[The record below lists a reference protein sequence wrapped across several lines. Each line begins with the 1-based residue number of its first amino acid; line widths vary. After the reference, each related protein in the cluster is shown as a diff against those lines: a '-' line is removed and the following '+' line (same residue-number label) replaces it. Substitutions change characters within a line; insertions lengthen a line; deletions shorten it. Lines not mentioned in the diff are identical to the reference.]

1 MSKSHDGLSDKAH
14 WVDREIDE
22 TVFKDARLGKRFR
35 DLLVRMGGG
44 IGESIPLACQ
54 DWANTKAAYRF
65 FANKRVSEGDILSGH
80 FDATRARFEASDGT
94 VLLLQDTT
102 EFSYQRARPELVG
115 VTKSVNSGK
124 DKKGRL
130 RHHTLCGILMHSSLA
145 VTTAGLPLGLAAV
158 KFWTRKKFKGTAAL
172 KKKINQ
178 TRVPIEKKESVR
190 WLDNLRQSIELL
202 GEPERCIH
210 VGDRESD
217 IFELYCLTQ
226 ELGTHF
232 IVRTQTDRL
241 AGDGD
246 HTVSEEMDE
255 VAIKGL
261 HRVEVRDDKGDV
273 ISIALEIKTKRLHI
287 LPPIGKQ
294 KRYPALDLTVI
305 HATERGA
312 PKGRKPIEWKL
323 MTDLPVR
330 TRLEAIEKI
339 DWYAIRWKIEVFH
352 KILKSGCKAE
362 DSKLR
367 TADRLANLMALFCIL
382 SWRVFWLTMLNRAAP
397 DAAPTMALT
406 ASEIKLLDHLV
417 ADAGNRRCRPR
428 TLSFYLTKLARLG
441 GYLARASDPPPGNM
455 VIWRGLSRLTDIE
468 LGAEIGGALNVPR
481 QKNLW
486 ATSGSGSLPSAW
498 YKAISVTWKVRNP

>member
-1 MSKSHDGLSDKAH
+1 MGLARTHSGMLSSFETPKPCGRPSETTH
-14 WVDREIDE
+14 WVDREIKE
-22 TVFKDARLGKRFR
+22 GVFKDARLGRRFR
-35 DLLVRMGGG
+35 ELLIQMGSGM
-44 IGESIPLACQ
+44 GESIPLACQ

-65 FANKRVSEGDILSGH
+65 FANERVQEGDILRGH
-80 FDATRARFEASDGT
+80 FDATRARFKAADGT

-115 VTKSVNSGK
+115 VTKSINSGK
-124 DKKGRL
+124 DNTGRL

-145 VTTAGLPLGLAAV
+145 ATTDGLPLGLAAV

-172 KKKINQ
+172 KKKINP

-190 WLDNLRQSIELL
+190 WLENLRQSIDLL
-202 GEPERCIH
+202 GEPARCIH

-217 IFELYCLTQ
+217 IFELYCLTR
-226 ELGTHF
+226 ELGAHF

-241 AGDGD
+241 AGDGG
-246 HTVSEEMDE
+246 HTVSEEMDK

-261 HRVEVRDDKGDV
+261 HRVEVRDEKGDA
-273 ISIALEIKTKRLHI
+273 ISVALEIRTKRIHI
-287 LPPIGKQ
+287 LPPIGKH

-323 MTDLPVR
+323 LTDLPAR
-330 TRLEAIEKI
+330 TRFEAIEKI
-339 DWYAIRWKIEVFH
+339 NWYAMRWKIEVFH

-362 DSKLR
+362 ESKLR
-367 TADRLANLMALFCIL
+367 TADRLANLMAIFCIM
-382 SWRVFWLTMLNRAAP
+382 SWRVFWLTMLNRTAP
-397 DAAPTMALT
+397 NAPPTIAMAK
-406 ASEIKLLDHLV
+406 AEIELLDMLV
-417 ADAGNRRCRPR
+417 ADAGNRRCRPG

-441 GYLARASDPPPGNM
+441 GYLARVSDPPPGNM

-468 LGAEIGGALNVPR
+468 IGVEIGVAGNVG
-481 QKNLW
+481 N
-486 ATSGSGSLPSAW
+486 
-498 YKAISVTWKVRNP
+498 

>member
-1 MSKSHDGLSDKAH
+1 MGALRTRSGLPASPATSKASGRPCDAAH
-14 WVDREIDE
+14 WVDDEIDQGA
-22 TVFKDARLGKRFR
+22 FKDARLGKRFR
-35 DLLVRMGGG
+35 ELLIRMGGG

-65 FANKRVSEGDILSGH
+65 FANGRICEGDILRGH
-80 FDATRARFEASDGT
+80 FDATRTRFDAARGT
-94 VLLLQDTT
+94 VLVLQDTT
-102 EFSYQRARPELVG
+102 EFTYQRARPELIG
-115 VTKSVNSGK
+115 FTKNVAGGK
-124 DKKGRL
+124 DKKGRFS
-130 RHHTLCGILMHSSLA
+130 HHTICGILMHSSLA
-145 VTTAGLPLGLAAV
+145 VTTEGLPLGLTAV

-172 KKKINQ
+172 KRRING

-190 WLDNLRQSIELL
+190 WLDNLRQSIDLL
-202 GEPERCIH
+202 GEPDRCVH

-217 IFELYCLTQ
+217 IYELYCLTRD
-226 ELGTHF
+226 LGAHF

-246 HTVSEEMDE
+246 HTISEEMDE
-255 VAIKGL
+255 VAIRGL
-261 HRVEVRDDKGDV
+261 HRVEVRDERGDP
-273 ISIALEIKTKRLHI
+273 ISVTLEIRVKRIHV

-330 TRLEAIEKI
+330 SRAEAIEKLN
-339 DWYAIRWKIEVFH
+339 WYALRWKSEVFH
-352 KILKSGCKAE
+352 KILKSGCRAE

-367 TADRLANLMALFCIL
+367 TADRLTNLIAVFCIL
-382 SWRVFWLTMLNRAAP
+382 SWRVFWLTMLNRVAP
-397 DAAPTMALT
+397 NAAPTVAL
-406 ASEIKLLDHLV
+406 ASIEIRLLDELV
-417 ADAGNRRCRPR
+417 VDAGNRKCRSG
-428 TLSFYLTKLARLG
+428 TLSYYLIKLARFG

-468 LGAEIGGALNVPR
+468 IGLEIGMARNVG
-481 QKNLW
+481 N
-486 ATSGSGSLPSAW
+486 
-498 YKAISVTWKVRNP
+498 

>member
-1 MSKSHDGLSDKAH
+1 MGLPRTKSRFVTSIGTSKPYDGPSNKAH
-14 WVDREIDE
+14 WVDREINE
-22 TVFKDARLGKRFR
+22 SVFKDARLGKRFR
-35 DLLVRMGGG
+35 ELLIRMGGG
-44 IGESIPLACQ
+44 MGESIPLACQ

-65 FANKRVSEGDILSGH
+65 FANERVREGDILSGH
-80 FDATRARFEASDGT
+80 FDATRARFEAVDST

-102 EFSYQRARPELVG
+102 EFSYQRARPQLVG
-115 VTKSVNSGK
+115 VTKSINSGK
-124 DKKGRL
+124 DNTGRL

-145 VTTAGLPLGLAAV
+145 VTPDGLPLGLAAV

-172 KKKINQ
+172 KKKINP

-190 WLDNLRQSIELL
+190 WLDNLRQSIDLL
-202 GEPERCIH
+202 GEPARCIH

-217 IFELYCLTQ
+217 IFELYCLTR
-226 ELGTHF
+226 ELGAHF

-241 AGDGD
+241 AGDGS

-261 HRVEVRDDKGDV
+261 HRVEMRDEKGDT
-273 ISIALEIKTKRLHI
+273 ISVALEIRTKQIHV

-323 MTDLPVR
+323 MTDLPAR
-330 TRLEAIEKI
+330 TRVEAIEKI
-339 DWYAIRWKIEVFH
+339 NWYAMRWKIEIFH

-367 TADRLANLMALFCIL
+367 TADRLANLMAVFCIL
-382 SWRVFWLTMLNRAAP
+382 SWRVFWLTMLNRTAP
-397 DAAPTMALT
+397 DAAPTLAL
-406 ASEIKLLDHLV
+406 AAAEIELLDQLV

-468 LGAEIGGALNVPR
+468 IGVEIWVAGNVG
-481 QKNLW
+481 N
-486 ATSGSGSLPSAW
+486 
-498 YKAISVTWKVRNP
+498 

>member
-1 MSKSHDGLSDKAH
+1 MKVPLAKSRLLTSFDTSGSCDGRSDAAH

-22 TVFKDARLGKRFR
+22 GGFKDVRLGKRFR
-35 DLLVRMGGG
+35 ELLIQMGGG
-44 IGESIPLACQ
+44 LGESIPLACQ

-65 FANKRVSEGDILSGH
+65 FANKRVREGDILSGH
-80 FDATRARFEASDGT
+80 FDATRARFESAVGT

-115 VTKSVNSGK
+115 VTKSINSGK
-124 DKKGRL
+124 DNTGRL

-145 VTTAGLPLGLAAV
+145 VTTDGLPLGLAAV

-172 KKKINQ
+172 KRKINP

-190 WLDNLRQSIELL
+190 WLDNLRQSIDLL
-202 GEPERCIH
+202 GDPARCIH

-217 IFELYCLTQ
+217 IFELYCLTR
-226 ELGTHF
+226 ELGAHF
-232 IVRTQTDRL
+232 IVRMQTDRL

-261 HRVEVRDDKGDV
+261 HRVEMRDEKGDA
-273 ISIALEIKTKRLHI
+273 ISVTLEIRTKRIHI

-323 MTDLPVR
+323 MTDLPAR
-330 TRLEAIEKI
+330 TRSEAIEKI
-339 DWYAIRWKIEVFH
+339 DWYAMRWKIEVFH

-367 TADRLANLMALFCIL
+367 TADRLANLMAVFCIL
-382 SWRVFWLTMLNRAAP
+382 SWRVFWLTMLNRTAP
-397 DAAPTMALT
+397 NAAPTMALT
-406 ASEIKLLDHLV
+406 VTEIALLDQLV
-417 ADAGNRRCRPR
+417 ADAGNRRCLSG

-468 LGAEIGGALNVPR
+468 IGAEIRTARNVG
-481 QKNLW
+481 N
-486 ATSGSGSLPSAW
+486 
-498 YKAISVTWKVRNP
+498 

>member
-1 MSKSHDGLSDKAH
+1 MGSPQTRSRLLSSFKMKTIQDGPRDGDH
-14 WVDREIDE
+14 WADREINE
-22 TVFKDARLGKRFR
+22 NVFKDARLGKRFR
-35 DLLVRMGGG
+35 ELLIRMGGG

-65 FANKRVSEGDILSGH
+65 FANDRVHEDDILSGH
-80 FDATRARFEASDGT
+80 FDATRARVEAVDGT

-115 VTKSVNSGK
+115 ITKSINSGK
-124 DKKGRL
+124 DNTGRL

-145 VTTAGLPLGLAAV
+145 VTTDGLPLGLAAV

-172 KKKINQ
+172 KKKINP

-190 WLDNLRQSIELL
+190 WLDNLRQSIDLL
-202 GEPERCIH
+202 GNPARCIH

-226 ELGTHF
+226 ELGAHF

-246 HTVSEEMDE
+246 HTVSEEMGE
-255 VAIKGL
+255 VAIRGL
-261 HRVEVRDDKGDV
+261 HRVEMRYEKGDV
-273 ISIALEIKTKRLHI
+273 ISATLEIRTKRIHI

-323 MTDLPVR
+323 VTDLPAR
-330 TRLEAIEKI
+330 TRSEAIEKI
-339 DWYAIRWKIEVFH
+339 DWYAMRWKIEVFH

-367 TADRLANLMALFCIL
+367 TADRLANLMAVFCIL
-382 SWRVFWLTMLNRAAP
+382 SWRVFWLTMLNRTAP
-397 DAAPTMALT
+397 DAKPTMALT
-406 ASEIKLLDHLV
+406 EAEIELLDQLV
-417 ADAGNRRCRPR
+417 AGAGNRRCRPG
-428 TLSFYLTKLARLG
+428 TLAFYLTKLARLG
-441 GYLARASDPPPGNM
+441 GYLARASDPPPRKYGHVARTFPANRHRDRRRN
-455 VIWRGLSRLTDIE
+455 RG
-468 LGAEIGGALNVPR
+468 IGKCG
-481 QKNLW
+481 
-486 ATSGSGSLPSAW
+486 
-498 YKAISVTWKVRNP
+498 